1 MIQWCKWKEKVWR
14 GQLRLPWTCYLLWKI
29 CLGSQNCQ
37 FHVKGIFSH
46 IRWAT
51 GLKKKLC
58 DSNINLSVDFFFSS
72 FFPQGIKFFKQIK
85 RVLTKKSK
93 ILPQQFNKIQAALG
107 CLRHNLSLFFLHPN
121 CILLYQNESSAVTP
135 LGSKLLWGSVLNVDG
150 LENNTIVTHHRGSE

>member
-58 DSNINLSVDFFFSS
+58 DSNINLSVDFFFS
-72 FFPQGIKFFKQIK
+72 FFFSKGLNSSSRLKEYWPKSQKFCLSSLIKFKP
-85 RVLTKKSK
+85 RSDVWDT
-93 ILPQQFNKIQAALG
+93 
-107 CLRHNLSLFFLHPN
+107 
-121 CILLYQNESSAVTP
+121 ILLCSFCTQIVFYCIKMSLQPWLP
-135 LGSKLLWGSVLNVDG
+135 LAPNY
-150 LENNTIVTHHRGSE
+150 SEEVCWTWMG